1 VSPHLL
7 FFGFEDQGDL
17 VGEIGGVMFG
27 RKDLKTGRETFPRLE
42 MVRLAIPRRVYTA
55 AHLQYVADAMAAIA
69 RKREGVR
76 GFRIVEEPPHL
87 RHFSARLEE
96 IR

>member
-1 VSPHLL
+1 
-7 FFGFEDQGDL
+7 
-17 VGEIGGVMFG
+17 
-27 RKDLKTGRETFPRLE
+27 